1 MKVKLVKDHDI
12 YGKAGD
18 TVDVHEGRAK
28 YLHSV
33 GVIKLGEKTAAK
45 VEEVAEEKGG
55 MLEDIPFLKR
65 YIEDRIDETLAEKE
79 EKATKNTKEEKTSKE
94 TK

>member
-18 TVDVHEGRAK
+18 TVEVHEGRAK

-45 VEEVAEEKGG
+45 VEQIAEEKEG
-55 MLEDIPFLKR
+55 MLEDIPLLKS
-65 YIEDRIDETLAEKE
+65 YIEDMIDETPAEKE
-79 EKATKNTKEEKTSKE
+79 EKATKKTKEEKQAKS

>member
-18 TVDVHEGRAK
+18 TVEVHEGRAK

-33 GVIKLGEKTAAK
+33 GVIKLSEKTAAK
-45 VEEVAEEKGG
+45 V
-55 MLEDIPFLKR
+55 D
-65 YIEDRIDETLAEKE
+65 EKE
-79 EKATKNTKEEKTSKE
+79 EKAAKNTKEEKTSKE

>member
-1 MKVKLVKDHDI
+1 MASSGTCHTSKIFLMKVKLVKDHDI

-18 TVDVHEGRAK
+18 TVEVHEGRAK

-33 GVIKLGEKTAAK
+33 GVIKLSEKTAAK
-45 VEEVAEEKGG
+45 VDEATE
-55 MLEDIPFLKR
+55 
-65 YIEDRIDETLAEKE
+65 ETLAEKE
-79 EKATKNTKEEKTSKE
+79 EKATKKTKEEKTSKE